1 MGAYENSPKEQGLY
15 SEFNPMHL
23 SSNRQDDTSQH
34 VTSSPQK
41 QLEKARRKAEAKNN
55 WYAEAT
61 TQSGSQ
67 SIAIHSSKV
76 ITKTSLDQAGMIQQ
90 LAQNQAEAKL
100 LEQRSQAN
108 QLATNYSQ
116 KHRIYAQAQ
125 AHFVKKLIKQLNP
138 RQLSSNS

>member
-15 SEFNPMHL
+15 SEFNLMHL

-41 QLEKARRKAEAKNN
+41 QLEKARRKAETKNN

-90 LAQNQAEAKL
+90 LAQLKIKRKQSLSKKPIKRL
-100 LEQRSQAN
+100 TKKII
-108 QLATNYSQ
+108 TNHY
-116 KHRIYAQAQ
+116 KRV
-125 AHFVKKLIKQLNP
+125 FLIKHVNISN
-138 RQLSSNS
+138 LS

>member
-41 QLEKARRKAEAKNN
+41 QLEKARRKAETKNN

-90 LAQNQAEAKL
+90 LAQLKIKRKQSLSKKPIKRLTKKIITNHYKRVLLAKH
-100 LEQRSQAN
+100 AKVH
-108 QLATNYSQ
+108 A
-116 KHRIYAQAQ
+116 KI
-125 AHFVKKLIKQLNP
+125 
-138 RQLSSNS
+138 

>member
-41 QLEKARRKAEAKNN
+41 QLEKARRKAETKNN

-61 TQSGSQ
+61 TQNGSQ

-76 ITKTSLDQAGMIQQ
+76 ITKTSLDHAGMIQQ
-90 LAQNQAEAKL
+90 LAQLKIKRKQSLSKKPIKRL
-100 LEQRSQAN
+100 TKKII
-108 QLATNYSQ
+108 TNHY
-116 KHRIYAQAQ
+116 KRV
-125 AHFVKKLIKQLNP
+125 FLIEHVNISN
-138 RQLSSNS
+138 LS